1 MTRWGTMWGFKDG
14 LGVFRAKGSKV
25 AGVTYCK
32 ENLYLTS
39 GDKQDEGELCG
50 AGVGGDE

>member
-1 MTRWGTMWGFKDG
+1 MWGFKDG
-14 LGVFRAKGSKV
+14 FGVLRAEGSKV

-39 GDKQDEGELCG
+39 GDKQDEGELC
-50 AGVGGDE
+50 VGE